1 MTETDSAQPLPPS
14 APPQAQGPAPAQTA
28 GLEFNRPTIVSLL
41 YLAGLLTALPTLLAV
56 ILAYVWRNEPMEP
69 WEESHYRYHIR
80 SFWIG
85 LLYALVACML
95 MIVGIGFLILGVI
108 PLWLGIRTIIAL
120 AAAQRREPVRNA
132 ESWIW

>member
-1 MTETDSAQPLPPS
+1 MTDHVPAPSTPQGQPPS
-14 APPQAQGPAPAQTA
+14 PGA
-28 GLEFNRPTIVSLL
+28 GFSFNRPTIVSLL
-41 YLAGLLTALPTLLAV
+41 YLVGLITALPTILAV

-85 LLYALVACML
+85 LLYATLGLML
-95 MIVGIGFLILGVI
+95 ILVGIGFLILALI
-108 PLWLGIRTIIAL
+108 PLWLGIRSIIAL

-132 ESWIW
+132 ASWIW